1 METMRRV
8 ARARDA
14 VVRRHRGDFLI
25 VLFMSI
31 LMLLGL
37 VVIYSISPAL
47 TARINAAG
55 NSLDQNH
62 FMYRQL
68 IYLGVGVLAF
78 IVVSLIPLDAWRKY
92 QNKLLVA
99 GLILCMVPILA
110 SGSALSLCTN
120 GACRWINLGFVTL
133 QPAEVVK
140 FALLIFLA
148 GFLAKRTAEGKLNSP
163 NETLWPLAIIMA
175 VISIVVIVLQKD
187 LGTGLAI
194 FGITVT
200 MLYVAGMDKKYFG
213 IAILGVAGVAL
224 LFTITSPHR
233 IERVQT
239 FFSGAA
245 EDVNGAGYHINQALI
260 AVGSGGLT
268 GKGLGRS
275 IQAFGYL
282 PEAANDS
289 IFAIFAEKFGFL
301 GTVAVLGIFAA
312 LFLRLLKIM
321 DNAGNDYQK
330 LIVAG
335 VFGWI
340 FTHTIVNVGA
350 MLGIFPLTGI
360 TLPFLSFGGTSLLFI
375 MGALGL
381 ALNASRFTVHRNPGQ
396 SSNEGEGGSLYE
408 DRRSRRGV
416 GRTRYAG
423 AGRTPHA

>member
-1 METMRRV
+1 
-8 ARARDA
+8 
-14 VVRRHRGDFLI
+14 
-25 VLFMSI
+25 
-31 LMLLGL
+31 MLLGL

-62 FMYRQL
+62 FMYRQVA
-68 IYLGVGVLAF
+68 YLGVGVLAF
-78 IVVSLIPLDAWRKY
+78 VATSLLPLGIWHRY
-92 QNKLLVA
+92 QNKLLLA
-99 GLILCMVPILA
+99 GLALCFVPVLA
-110 SGSALSLCTN
+110 AGTALAICTN
-120 GACRWINLGFVTL
+120 GACRWINLGFVSL
-133 QPAEVVK
+133 QPAEIVK

-148 GFLAKRTAEGKLNSP
+148 GFLAKRIQEGKLNNP
-163 NETLWPLAIIMA
+163 NETLWPLAIIMGA
-175 VISIVVIVLQKD
+175 ISLVVIVLQKD
-187 LGTGLAI
+187 LGTGIAI
-194 FGITVT
+194 FGIAVT
-200 MLYVAGMDKKYFG
+200 MLYVAGLNKKYFG
-213 IAILGVAGVAL
+213 FAL
-224 LFTITSPHR
+224 LGLLAMGLLFIVTSPHR
-233 IERVQT
+233 LERVAT
-239 FFSGAA
+239 FFGGHAQ
-245 EDVNGAGYHINQALI
+245 DVADTGYHINQALI

-301 GTVAVLGIFAA
+301 GTLAVLAIFAA
-312 LFLRLLKIM
+312 LFLRLLKVM
-321 DNAGNDYQK
+321 DNAGNQYHK
-330 LIVAG
+330 LLVAG

-340 FTHTIVNVGA
+340 FTHTVVNIGA

-381 ALNASRFTVHRNPGQ
+381 ALNASRYTVHNKPNSQ
-396 SSNEGEGGSLYE
+396 DEGGGTNE

-423 AGRTPHA
+423 TGRITHP

>member
-1 METMRRV
+1 MERVRRV
-8 ARARDA
+8 ARVGGE

-62 FMYRQL
+62 FMYRQVA
-68 IYLGVGVLAF
+68 YLGVGVLAF
-78 IVVSLIPLDAWRKY
+78 IAASLVPIDWWRKY
-92 QNKLLVA
+92 QNKLLIA
-99 GLILCMVPILA
+99 GLALCMVPVLA
-110 SGSALSLCTN
+110 SGTALSLCTN

-133 QPAEVVK
+133 QPAEIVK

-148 GFLAKRTAEGKLNSP
+148 GFLAKRISEGKLNSP
-163 NETLWPLAIIMA
+163 NETLWPLAIIMG
-175 VISIVVIVLQKD
+175 VISLVVIVLQKD
-187 LGTGLAI
+187 LGTGIAI
-194 FGITVT
+194 FGIAVT
-200 MLYVAGMDKKYFG
+200 MLYVAGLQKKYFG
-213 IAILGVAGVAL
+213 LALLGVAGLGL
-224 LFTITSPHR
+224 LLIITSPHR
-233 IERVQT
+233 LERVAT
-239 FFSGAA
+239 FFGGHAQDAA
-245 EDVNGAGYHINQALI
+245 DTGYHINQALI

-301 GTVAVLGIFAA
+301 GTLAVLAIFAA
-312 LFLRLLKIM
+312 LFVRLLKVM
-321 DNAGNDYQK
+321 DNAGNQYHK
-330 LIVAG
+330 LLVAG

-340 FTHTIVNVGA
+340 FTHTVVNIGA

-381 ALNASRFTVHRNPGQ
+381 ALNASRYTVHQNPN
-396 SSNEGEGGSLYE
+396 SHDEGDAHE

-423 AGRTPHA
+423 SSRITHP

>member
-1 METMRRV
+1 MESARRV
-8 ARARDA
+8 ARAGGA
-14 VVRRHRGDFLI
+14 VMRRHRGDFLI
-25 VLFMSI
+25 VLFMSM

-55 NSLDQNH
+55 NTLDQNH
-62 FMYRQL
+62 FMYRQVAY
-68 IYLGVGVLAF
+68 IGVGVLAF
-78 IVVSLIPLDAWRKY
+78 IAASLLPLGMWRRY
-92 QNKLLVA
+92 QNKLLLA
-99 GLILCMVPILA
+99 GLALCFVPILA
-110 SGSALSLCTN
+110 AGTALAICTN
-120 GACRWINLGFVTL
+120 GACRWINLGFVSL
-133 QPAEVVK
+133 QPAEIVK

-148 GFLAKRTAEGKLNSP
+148 GFLAKRIQEGKLNSP
-163 NETLWPLAIIMA
+163 NETLWPLAIVMGAISL
-175 VISIVVIVLQKD
+175 VIVVLQKD
-187 LGTGLAI
+187 LGTGIAI
-194 FGITVT
+194 FGIAIT
-200 MLYVAGMDKKYFG
+200 MLYVAGLNKKYFG
-213 IAILGVAGVAL
+213 MALLGVAALGL
-224 LFTITSPHR
+224 LFTVTSPHR
-233 IERVQT
+233 LERVAT
-239 FFSGAA
+239 FFGGHAQDAA
-245 EDVNGAGYHINQALI
+245 DTGYHINQALI

-301 GTVAVLGIFAA
+301 GTLAVLAIFAA
-312 LFLRLLKIM
+312 LFLRLLKVM
-321 DNAGNDYQK
+321 DNAGTQYHK
-330 LIVAG
+330 LLVAG

-340 FTHTIVNVGA
+340 FTHTVVNIGA

-381 ALNASRFTVHRNPGQ
+381 ALNASRYTVHNKPNSQ
-396 SSNEGEGGSLYE
+396 DEGGGANE

-423 AGRTPHA
+423 ASRTTNP

>member
-1 METMRRV
+1 MESARRV
-8 ARARDA
+8 ARVGGA

-55 NSLDQNH
+55 NTLDQNH
-62 FMYRQL
+62 FMYRQVA
-68 IYLGVGVLAF
+68 YLGVGVLAF
-78 IVVSLIPLDAWRKY
+78 VAASLVPIDWWKKY
-92 QNKLLVA
+92 QNKLLIA
-99 GLILCMVPILA
+99 GLILCLVPIVA
-110 SGSALSLCTN
+110 SGTALSLCTN

-133 QPAEVVK
+133 QPAEIVK

-148 GFLAKRTAEGKLNSP
+148 GFLAKRIGEGKLNNP
-163 NETLWPLAIIMA
+163 NETLWPLAIIMGA
-175 VISIVVIVLQKD
+175 ISLVVVVLQKD
-187 LGTGLAI
+187 LGTGIAI
-194 FGITVT
+194 FGIAVT
-200 MLYVAGMDKKYFG
+200 MLYVAGLNKKYFG
-213 IAILGVAGVAL
+213 MALLGIAGLGL

-233 IERVQT
+233 LERVAT
-239 FFSGAA
+239 FFGGHAQDAA
-245 EDVNGAGYHINQALI
+245 DTGYHINQALI

-301 GTVAVLGIFAA
+301 GTLAVLAIFAA
-312 LFLRLLKIM
+312 LFLRLLKVM
-321 DNAGNDYQK
+321 DNAGTPYHK
-330 LIVAG
+330 LLVAG

-340 FTHTIVNVGA
+340 FTHTVVNVGA

-381 ALNASRFTVHRNPGQ
+381 ALNASRYTVHNKPNSQ
-396 SSNEGEGGSLYE
+396 NEGGGADE

-423 AGRTPHA
+423 TSRTTNP